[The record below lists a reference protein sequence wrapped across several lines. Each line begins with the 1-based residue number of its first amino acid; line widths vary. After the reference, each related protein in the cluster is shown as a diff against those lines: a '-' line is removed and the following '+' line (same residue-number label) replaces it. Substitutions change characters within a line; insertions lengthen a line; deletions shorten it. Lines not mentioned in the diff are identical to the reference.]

1 MTLLSEQLS
10 AVRKSQW
17 EAQLDMFRALSTRAL
32 DNTEQLIALN
42 MNTSRRSME
51 QAAGTFRQML
61 DVRDPRDLLAL
72 GAAAQGQ
79 WQQLF
84 SYGRDLLGIA
94 TGTRV
99 QSWNTVWTAQPLAA
113 PAPSVPRLSAPP
125 VLEQAAIAAAEATT
139 VVSEIAAAATESG
152 SALAEATLDAGQQ
165 AVARATG
172 DVGQQQQGQQQPA
185 APVDEPTEL
194 EAEKTN
200 EAPSEQPA
208 TEADDAGATVDGA
221 PSVVTKEAAADPI
234 DAVIAEEAPPAKAKP
249 LARALS
255 NVAPKPLAAGHP
267 IASTVPLEA
276 NGHVALPIVTPVEST
291 PPLHV
296 RAQESKPARASRKK

>member
-32 DNTEQLIALN
+32 DSTEQLIALN

-51 QAAGTFRQML
+51 QAAGTFRQLL

-72 GAAAQGQ
+72 GAATQGQ

-99 QSWNTVWTAQPLAA
+99 QSWSTVWTSQPLVA
-113 PAPSVPRLSAPP
+113 PAPSVPRLAAPQ
-125 VLEQAAIAAAEATT
+125 VLEQAAIAAADATT
-139 VVSEIAAAATESG
+139 VVSEIAAAATESA
-152 SALAEATLDAGQQ
+152 SALAEASLDAGQQ

-172 DVGQQQQGQQQPA
+172 DVAQPAAQQQGQQPA
-185 APVDEPTEL
+185 APVEEPTEL

-208 TEADDAGATVDGA
+208 AETDDAGPTVDGA
-221 PSVVTKEAAADPI
+221 PSAVTKEAAADPI
-234 DAVIAEEAPPAKAKP
+234 DAIIAEEVPPARPKP
-249 LARALS
+249 LARAL
-255 NVAPKPLAAGHP
+255 NKAAPKPAAVEHP

-276 NGHVALPIVTPVEST
+276 NGHIDLPIVTPVEST
-291 PPLHV
+291 PPLHMPE
-296 RAQESKPARASRKK
+296 AKPARASRKK

>member
-10 AVRKSQW
+10 PVRKSQW
-17 EAQLDMFRALSTRAL
+17 EAQLDVFRALSNRAL
-32 DNTEQLIALN
+32 DSTEQLIALN
-42 MNTSRRSME
+42 MNTSRKSME

-61 DVRDPRDLLAL
+61 DARDPRDLLAL

-84 SYGRDLLGIA
+84 SYGRELLGIA

-99 QSWNTVWTAQPLAA
+99 QSWTTVWTSQPLPAPAPPLPRLAA
-113 PAPSVPRLSAPP
+113 PQ
-125 VLEQAAIAAAEATT
+125 VLEQAAIAAADATT
-139 VVSEIAAAATESG
+139 VVSDIAAAATESG
-152 SALAEATLDAGQQ
+152 GALAEATLDAGQQ
-165 AVARATG
+165 AVARATA
-172 DVGQQQQGQQQPA
+172 DADQPQQPA
-185 APVDEPTEL
+185 VAVDEPTEL

-208 TEADDAGATVDGA
+208 TEADDTGATVDGA
-221 PSVVTKEAAADPI
+221 PSIVTKEAAADPI

-255 NVAPKPLAAGHP
+255 KVAPKPLAAEHP

-276 NGHVALPIVTPVEST
+276 NGHVALPLVTPVEST

-296 RAQESKPARASRKK
+296 PAQEGKPARAARKK

>member
-32 DNTEQLIALN
+32 DSTEQLIALN

-72 GAAAQGQ
+72 GTAAQGQ

-94 TGTRV
+94 TGNRV
-99 QSWNTVWTAQPLAA
+99 QSWSTVWTTLPLAA

-125 VLEQAAIAAAEATT
+125 VLEQAAIATAEATT

-165 AVARATG
+165 AVSRATG
-172 DVGQQQQGQQQPA
+172 DAAQPQQPQQQPA

-208 TEADDAGATVDGA
+208 GEADDAGATVDGA

-249 LARALS
+249 LARAL
-255 NVAPKPLAAGHP
+255 NKVAPKPLAAGHP
-267 IASTVPLEA
+267 LASTVPLEA

-291 PPLHV
+291 PPLHMP
-296 RAQESKPARASRKK
+296 AQEGKPARASRKK

>member
-10 AVRKSQW
+10 AVRTSQW

-32 DNTEQLIALN
+32 DSTEQLIALN

-51 QAAGTFRQML
+51 QAAGTFRQLL

-99 QSWNTVWTAQPLAA
+99 QSWSTVWTSQPLAA
-113 PAPSVPRLSAPP
+113 PAPSVPRLAAPQ
-125 VLEQAAIAAAEATT
+125 VLEQAAIAAAETTT

-172 DVGQQQQGQQQPA
+172 DTVQPP
-185 APVDEPTEL
+185 APPVEEPTEL

-200 EAPSEQPA
+200 EAPSEQPPA
-208 TEADDAGATVDGA
+208 ETEDAGATVDGA
-221 PSVVTKEAAADPI
+221 PSAVTKEAAADPI
-234 DAVIAEEAPPAKAKP
+234 DAIIAEEAPPAKAKP
-249 LARALS
+249 LARAL
-255 NVAPKPLAAGHP
+255 NKAAPKPAAVEHP
-267 IASTVPLEA
+267 IVSTVPLEA
-276 NGHVALPIVTPVEST
+276 NGHVDLPIVTPVEST
-291 PPLHV
+291 PPLHMP
-296 RAQESKPARASRKK
+296 ESKPARASRKK

>member
-32 DNTEQLIALN
+32 DSTEQLIALN

-51 QAAGTFRQML
+51 QAAGTFRQLL
-61 DVRDPRDLLAL
+61 DVRDPRDLLAV

-99 QSWNTVWTAQPLAA
+99 QSWSTVWTSQPLAA
-113 PAPSVPRLSAPP
+113 PAPAVPRLAAPQ
-125 VLEQAAIAAAEATT
+125 VLEQAAIAAADATT

-165 AVARATG
+165 AVARASG
-172 DVGQQQQGQQQPA
+172 DAAQPAAQQPA
-185 APVDEPTEL
+185 AAVEEPTEL

-208 TEADDAGATVDGA
+208 AGTDDAGPTVDGA
-221 PSVVTKEAAADPI
+221 PSAVTKEAAADPI
-234 DAVIAEEAPPAKAKP
+234 DAIIAEEAPPARAKP
-249 LARALS
+249 LARAL
-255 NVAPKPLAAGHP
+255 NKAAPKPAAVEHP
-267 IASTVPLEA
+267 IVSTVPLEA
-276 NGHVALPIVTPVEST
+276 NGHVDLPIVTPVEST
-291 PPLHV
+291 PPLHMPD
-296 RAQESKPARASRKK
+296 SKPARASRKK

>member
-17 EAQLDMFRALSTRAL
+17 EAQLDVFRALSNRAL
-32 DNTEQLIALN
+32 DSTEQLIALN
-42 MNTSRRSME
+42 MNTSRKSME

-61 DVRDPRDLLAL
+61 DARDPRDLLAL

-84 SYGRDLLGIA
+84 SYGRELLGIA

-99 QSWNTVWTAQPLAA
+99 QSWSTVWTSQPLPALAPPLPRLAA
-113 PAPSVPRLSAPP
+113 PQ
-125 VLEQAAIAAAEATT
+125 VLEQAAIAAADATT
-139 VVSEIAAAATESG
+139 VVSEISAAATESG

-172 DVGQQQQGQQQPA
+172 DAAQPQAQQAP
-185 APVDEPTEL
+185 APVEEPTEL

-200 EAPSEQPA
+200 EAPSEQPTA
-208 TEADDAGATVDGA
+208 NTDHSGDGA
-221 PSVVTKEAAADPI
+221 PLADTKEAAADPI

-249 LARALS
+249 LARAL
-255 NVAPKPLAAGHP
+255 NKVAPKPLAAEHP

-276 NGHVALPIVTPVEST
+276 NGHVTLPIVTPVEST

-296 RAQESKPARASRKK
+296 PAAEGKPARASRKK

>member
-17 EAQLDMFRALSTRAL
+17 EAQLDVFRALSNRAL
-32 DNTEQLIALN
+32 DSTEQLIALN
-42 MNTSRRSME
+42 MNTSRKSME

-61 DVRDPRDLLAL
+61 DARDPRDLLAL

-84 SYGRDLLGIA
+84 SYGRELLGIA

-99 QSWNTVWTAQPLAA
+99 QSWSTVWTSQPLPALAPPLPRLAA
-113 PAPSVPRLSAPP
+113 PQ
-125 VLEQAAIAAAEATT
+125 VLEQVAIAAADATT
-139 VVSEIAAAATESG
+139 VVSEISAAATDSG

-172 DVGQQQQGQQQPA
+172 DAAQPQAQQAP
-185 APVDEPTEL
+185 APVEEPTEL

-200 EAPSEQPA
+200 EAPSEQPTA
-208 TEADDAGATVDGA
+208 NTDDSGDGA
-221 PSVVTKEAAADPI
+221 PLADTKEAAADPI

-255 NVAPKPLAAGHP
+255 KVAPKPLAAEHP

-296 RAQESKPARASRKK
+296 PAQEGKPARASRKK